1 MYKDT
6 LRFKISLLSV
16 SLLTLMAGAAVA
28 PGLSEINRVFA
39 GYSPTVVKLVIS
51 LPPLL
56 IIPFSLLS
64 GLLSSVISK
73 KNLLI
78 AGLLIY
84 LVGGAGAAFVDSM
97 LPLLLFRA
105 VLGMGTGIILPLST
119 GLIADFYDGDQRS
132 KMLGFSSASNCLGT
146 ILANLAAGILVAIN
160 WHYIFYVYFLA
171 IPVLLM
177 VIPFIEGQ
185 APPSKVAGG
194 KVSDIPKELILW
206 ALAAF
211 LVMLAFFGVVTNL
224 ALLIDNRNLGGSQV
238 AGIVFALNS
247 LCMLLSGAFF
257 LNVQKKLQMF
267 YSSFML
273 FLMAAGY
280 AGLMLAGSL
289 PLLIVSV
296 ILSGLGTGLAFPFI
310 MNQASRYAREDN
322 SIVIMG
328 IVSSSAFLGQF
339 FSPLILDNVPNITG
353 SPLSNIFLALAFGTG
368 IICIINL
375 ARSISRGKHE
385 LKGSS
390 QENWA
395 E

>member
-6 LRFKISLLSV
+6 LKFKFSLLSI

-39 GYSPTVVKLVIS
+39 GCSPTVVKLVIS

-64 GLLSSVISK
+64 GWLSSVMSK
-73 KNLLI
+73 KNLLVT
-78 AGLLIY
+78 GLLIY
-84 LVGGAGAAFVDSM
+84 LIGGAGAAFVDSM

-119 GLIADFYDGDQRS
+119 GLIADFYDGDERS
-132 KMLGFSSASNCLGT
+132 KMMGFSSASNCLGT
-146 ILANLAAGILVAIN
+146 IMANIAAGILVAIN

-177 VIPFIEGQ
+177 VITFLEDK
-185 APPSKVAGG
+185 APASEVVRG
-194 KVSDIPKELILW
+194 KATAIPKELISW

-224 ALLIDNRNLGGSQV
+224 SQLIEIRDIGGTQL
-238 AGIVFALNS
+238 AGYVFALNS
-247 LCMLLSGAFF
+247 LCMLISGALF
-257 LNVQKKLQMF
+257 LTVQIRLRKF
-267 YSSFML
+267 YPSFML

-296 ILSGLGTGLAFPFI
+296 VLSGLGTGLAFPFI

-339 FSPLILDNVPNITG
+339 FSPLILDNIPHITG
-353 SPLSNIFLALAFGTG
+353 NPISNIFAALTLSTAIVLIVG
-368 IICIINL
+368 L
-375 ARSISRGKHE
+375 MRSISKPE
-385 LKGSS
+385 PQSLKQDDG
-390 QENWA
+390 A
-395 E
+395 RH